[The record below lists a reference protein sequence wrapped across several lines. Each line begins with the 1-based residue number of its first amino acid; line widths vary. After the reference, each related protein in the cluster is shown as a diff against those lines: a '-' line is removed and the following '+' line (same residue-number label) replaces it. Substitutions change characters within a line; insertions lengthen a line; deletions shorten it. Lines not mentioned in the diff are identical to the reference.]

1 LNVCEGGAGDE
12 VTGVGKEEA
21 YTHTH
26 IIIINTHAEES
37 RERNG
42 TVTRDISFGALAS
55 PPPLTVGSWDRI
67 DPIILLCVCVAY
79 AAAAAAA
86 VIIST

>member
-1 LNVCEGGAGDE
+1 MAAAAAAVEGCVGGGLHTTNACDGRK
-12 VTGVGKEEA
+12 GVRARRGSKEEA

-26 IIIINTHAEES
+26 IIINTYILYTHAEES

-55 PPPLTVGSWDRI
+55 PPPPLTVGTES
-67 DPIILLCVCVAY
+67 IL
-79 AAAAAAA
+79 
-86 VIIST
+86 